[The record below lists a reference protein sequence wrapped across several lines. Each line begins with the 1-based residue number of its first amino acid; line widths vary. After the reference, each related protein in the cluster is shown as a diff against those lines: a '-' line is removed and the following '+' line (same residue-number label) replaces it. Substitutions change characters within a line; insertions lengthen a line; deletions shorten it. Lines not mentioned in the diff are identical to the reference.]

1 MPEEFEQETSQTFDI
16 GNLLDIVRRRH
27 LQFLLPLFVGWLVVW
42 GSSWFLQAR
51 YKSATVILVE
61 APAMPK
67 NYVAPNI
74 NDDLQARMQ
83 SISQQ
88 ILSRTRLLIIINEL
102 NLYSG
107 KNNRA
112 LSSDDKVEHM
122 KKDID
127 IQLVH
132 DREGAIQAFTIS
144 YSAPDPRT
152 AQEVTGKLTS
162 LFIDENLKVR
172 QQQSE
177 GTTQFMQNQ
186 LEAAR
191 SSLSLQEAKIR
202 NFQAAHEGELP
213 TQQTTNLQILGGL
226 QSQYQNEQQALN
238 TAKQQRIYIQTS
250 IDQYRTLQSTSTS
263 TTGDA
268 DGSSSG
274 LPAIDRQLETLRSQL
289 SELSSHYTDNY
300 PDVRRVKSEI
310 AKTEKI
316 RGNLIAEMKK
326 NASNPD
332 AAAPSHEV
340 IDPTQSG
347 PVIQLQGQLHAN
359 QIEIA
364 NREQSLTALNVKIA
378 EYQRR
383 LNGEPASEQQLADLT
398 RGYDQSKANYDE
410 LLKKESDSRMATSME
425 QLQQG
430 ERFTILD
437 PPSLPVKP
445 DFPNRLKMC
454 AMGFGVGAFLGLL
467 VVGLMEFLDD
477 RMHSDK
483 EIKALLPTAVISEVP
498 EMLTAADELRGRRRV
513 MLGWAMAALVLVSIL
528 AGSAFSYLH
537 S

>member
-1 MPEEFEQETSQTFDI
+1 MPEEFEQETAQGFDI
-16 GNLLDIVRRRH
+16 GRLLDIVRRRH

-61 APAMPK
+61 APAMPEK
-67 NYVAPNI
+67 YVAPNI
-74 NDDLQARMQ
+74 NADLQARMQ

-102 NLYSG
+102 NLYNG
-107 KNNRA
+107 KNNSA
-112 LSSDDKVEHM
+112 LSSDDKVERM

-132 DREGAIQAFTIS
+132 DREGAIQAVTIS

-152 AQEVTGKLTS
+152 AQEVTGKLSS

-213 TQQTTNLQILGGL
+213 TQQTSNLTILGGL

-250 IDQYRTLQSTSTS
+250 IDQYRTLQSTST
-263 TTGDA
+263 TGDA

-274 LPAIDRQLETLRSQL
+274 LPAIDHQLETLRSQL

-326 NASNPD
+326 NASN
-332 AAAPSHEV
+332 
-340 IDPTQSG
+340 
-347 PVIQLQGQLHAN
+347 
-359 QIEIA
+359 
-364 NREQSLTALNVKIA
+364 
-378 EYQRR
+378 
-383 LNGEPASEQQLADLT
+383 
-398 RGYDQSKANYDE
+398 
-410 LLKKESDSRMATSME
+410 
-425 QLQQG
+425 
-430 ERFTILD
+430 
-437 PPSLPVKP
+437 
-445 DFPNRLKMC
+445 
-454 AMGFGVGAFLGLL
+454 
-467 VVGLMEFLDD
+467 
-477 RMHSDK
+477 
-483 EIKALLPTAVISEVP
+483 
-498 EMLTAADELRGRRRV
+498 
-513 MLGWAMAALVLVSIL
+513 
-528 AGSAFSYLH
+528 
-537 S
+537 

>member
-1 MPEEFEQETSQTFDI
+1 MPEEFEQETAQGFDV
-16 GNLLDIVRRRH
+16 GRVLDIVHRRH

-74 NDDLQARMQ
+74 NDDLQARLQ

-107 KNNRA
+107 KNNHG
-112 LSSDDKVEHM
+112 LSVDEKVERM

-127 IQLVH
+127 IELVH
-132 DREGAIQAFTIS
+132 DRDGAIQAFTIS
-144 YSAPDPRT
+144 YLAPDPHT
-152 AQEVTGKLTS
+152 AQQVTGKLTS

-177 GTTQFMQNQ
+177 DTTQFMQNQ

-191 SSLSLQEAKIR
+191 SSLTLQEAKIR
-202 NFQAAHEGELP
+202 DFQAAHEGELP

-226 QSQYQNEQQALN
+226 QAQYQSEQQALN

-250 IDQYRTLQSTSTS
+250 IDQYRTLQSTS

-316 RGNLIAEMKK
+316 RANLIAEMKK

-332 AAAPSHEV
+332 SAAASHEV
-340 IDPTQSG
+340 VDPTRSG
-347 PVIQLQGQLHAN
+347 PLIQLEGQLHAN
-359 QIEIA
+359 QVEIA
-364 NREQSLTALNVKIA
+364 NREQAIAALNGKIG

-410 LLKKESDSRMATSME
+410 LLKKETESRMATSME

-445 DFPNRLKMC
+445 AFPNRLKMC
-454 AMGFGVGAFLGLL
+454 GMGFGVGAFLGVL

-498 EMLTAADELRGRRRV
+498 EMLTAADHLRDRRRV
-513 MLGWAMAALVLVSIL
+513 MLGWAMAVVVFCIIL

>member
-1 MPEEFEQETSQTFDI
+1 MPEEFEQETSQGFDV
-16 GNLLDIVRRRH
+16 GRLMDIVRRRH
-27 LQFLLPLFVGWLVVW
+27 LQFLLPLFVGWLLVW

-74 NDDLQARMQ
+74 NDDLQARLQ

-102 NLYSG
+102 NLYSS
-107 KNNRA
+107 KNNHA
-112 LSSDDKVEHM
+112 LSADEKVERM

-127 IQLVH
+127 IELVH

-144 YSAPDPRT
+144 YSAPDPHT
-152 AQEVTGKLTS
+152 AQQVTGKLTS

-172 QQQSE
+172 QQQSQD
-177 GTTQFMQNQ
+177 TTKFIENQ
-186 LEAAR
+186 LVGAR
-191 SSLSLQEAKIR
+191 SSLSVQEAKIR
-202 NFQAAHEGELP
+202 DFQAAHEGELP

-226 QSQYQNEQQALN
+226 QAQYQSEQQALN

-250 IDQYRTLQSTSTS
+250 IDQYRTLQSTST
-263 TTGDA
+263 TADA

-332 AAAPSHEV
+332 SAAASHEV
-340 IDPTQSG
+340 VDPTQSG
-347 PVIQLQGQLHAN
+347 PLIQLEGQLHAN
-359 QIEIA
+359 QVEIA
-364 NREQSLTALNVKIA
+364 NRELAIAALNGKIG

-437 PPSLPVKP
+437 PPSLPAKP
-445 DFPNRLKMC
+445 AFPNRLKMC
-454 AMGFGVGAFLGLL
+454 GMGFGVGAFLGVL

-498 EMLTAADELRGRRRV
+498 EMLTSADELRGRRRV
-513 MLGWAMAALVLVSIL
+513 MLGWAMAAVVFCIIL

>member
-1 MPEEFEQETSQTFDI
+1 MPEEFEQETSQPFDI

-27 LQFLLPLFVGWLVVW
+27 LQFLLPLFIGWLVVW

-61 APAMPK
+61 APAMPEK
-67 NYVAPNI
+67 YVAPNI
-74 NDDLQARMQ
+74 NADLQARLQ

-112 LSSDDKVEHM
+112 LSPDDKVEHM

-152 AQEVTGKLTS
+152 AQEVTGKLSS

-191 SSLSLQEAKIR
+191 STLSVQEAKIR

-250 IDQYRTLQSTSTS
+250 IDQYRTLQSTST
-263 TTGDA
+263 TGDA

-274 LPAIDRQLETLRSQL
+274 LPAIDHQLETLRSQL

-332 AAAPSHEV
+332 SAAPSHEV

-359 QIEIA
+359 QVEIA
-364 NREQSLTALNVKIA
+364 NREQALTALNVKIA

-383 LNGEPASEQQLADLT
+383 LNSEPASEQQLADLT

-410 LLKKESDSRMATSME
+410 LLKKETESRMATSME

-437 PPSLPVKP
+437 PPALPLKP

-454 AMGFGVGAFLGLL
+454 ALGFAVGTLLGIFVVGAL
-467 VVGLMEFLDD
+467 EFLDD
-477 RMHSDK
+477 RLHSDK
-483 EIKALLPTAVISEVP
+483 KIKALLPTAVICEVP
-498 EMLTAADELRGRRRV
+498 ELLTATDGRRDRMKLV
-513 MLGWAMAALVLVSIL
+513 FGWAMAALVLVSIL

>member
-1 MPEEFEQETSQTFDI
+1 MPEEFEQETSQSFDI
-16 GNLLDIVRRRH
+16 GRLLDIVRRRH
-27 LQFLLPLFVGWLVVW
+27 LQFLLPLFLGWLVVW

-51 YKSATVILVE
+51 YRSSTSILVE

-74 NDDLQARMQ
+74 NDDLQARLQ

-102 NLYSG
+102 NLYRG
-107 KNNRA
+107 KNNPA
-112 LSSDDKVEHM
+112 LSPDDKVERM
-122 KKDID
+122 KKDIN
-127 IQLVH
+127 IELVH

-144 YSAPDPRT
+144 YSAPDPHT
-152 AQEVTGKLTS
+152 AQRVTGKLTS

-177 GTTQFMQNQ
+177 GTTQFIQDQ
-186 LEAAR
+186 IESAR
-191 SSLSLQEAKIR
+191 GSLAIQEAKIR
-202 NFQAAHEGELP
+202 DFQAAHVGELP

-226 QSQYQNEQQALN
+226 QSQYQSEQQALN

-250 IDQYRTLQSTSTS
+250 IDQYRTLQSTSTTS
-263 TTGDA
+263 GT
-268 DGSSSG
+268 DGTPSG
-274 LPAIDRQLETLRSQL
+274 LPAIDHQLETLRSQL

-300 PDVRRVKSEI
+300 PDVRRVRNEI

-316 RGNLIAEMKK
+316 RNNLIAELKK
-326 NASNPD
+326 KASDPD
-332 AAAPSHEV
+332 STAASHEV
-340 IDPTQSG
+340 ADPTQSG
-347 PVIQLQGQLHAN
+347 PMIQLEGQLHAN

-364 NREQSLTALNVKIA
+364 NREQAIAALNVKIG

-383 LNGEPASEQQLADLT
+383 LNAEPASEQQLADLT
-398 RGYDQSKANYDE
+398 RGYEQSKANYDE
-410 LLKKESDSRMATSME
+410 LLKKGSESRMATSME

-437 PPSLPVKP
+437 APSLPAKP

-454 AMGFGVGAFLGLL
+454 AMGFGAGTVLGLL
-467 VVGLMEFLDD
+467 VVGMLEFLDD
-477 RMHSDK
+477 RLHSDK
-483 EIKALLPTAVISEVP
+483 EIKKLLPATVISEVP
-498 EMLTAADELRGRRRV
+498 EMLTAADESRGRRRI